1 MVWNT
6 WWWDGRSKYGK
17 YTCPKS
23 LGTKYKSILDS
34 TTDGIIFTT
43 TSSIEILVIQQINL
57 PMVELKV
64 VKITPIMS
72 KTNTSKYLS
81 TQNIQ

>member
-23 LGTKYKSILDS
+23 FGTKYKSILDS

-43 TSSIEILVIQQINL
+43 TGSIKILVIQQINL
-57 PMVELKV
+57 PMVELTMA
-64 VKITPIMS
+64 KITLIMS
-72 KTNTSKYLS
+72 KTHTSTYVS
-81 TQNIQ
+81 THNIQ